1 MEAVLHAKLMER
13 RIQAN
18 SNATNANSNLIST
31 TVPGSLA
38 GKLNTTSPIVAKCS
52 FNFTSSTKCGDICI
66 PMTKFCQKHII
77 NDPNQV
83 LFRWDHYIHA
93 VWTAGG
99 HRRKPCS
106 IFWWG
111 LPRVPSFRLHFC
123 TTHFFWRFFWRFFL
137 TIFKNCLDEIFSPKK
152 TGFSLVKNTS
162 KKIFDYNIFKKNLN

>member
-1 MEAVLHAKLMER
+1 MGKLMER

-66 PMTKFCQKHII
+66 PMTKFCQKHIM

-83 LFRWDHYIHA
+83 LFRPCGTVIHSEEEPQNEDGPCETPIPD
-93 VWTAGG
+93 VFDSSTCVY
-99 HRRKPCS
+99 HVQFQPPLPTSHKELQTLRRNE
-106 IFWWG
+106 
-111 LPRVPSFRLHFC
+111 FREAETMEHS
-123 TTHFFWRFFWRFFL
+123 TSNL
-137 TIFKNCLDEIFSPKK
+137 TENVSME
-152 TGFSLVKNTS
+152 V
-162 KKIFDYNIFKKNLN
+162 

>member
-83 LFRWDHYIHA
+83 LFRWDNYICTYNLDYQW
-93 VWTAGG
+93 VG

-111 LPRVPSFRLHFC
+111 LPRVPSSELEATFLYHPLSSS
-123 TTHFFWRFFWRFFL
+123 TFW
-137 TIFKNCLDEIFSPKK
+137 K
-152 TGFSLVKNTS
+152 
-162 KKIFDYNIFKKNLN
+162 KKNACMRHCCFTV